1 MRPGGRRARSGDE
14 IEPEEEDARMAGTW
28 GTVILI
34 ALVFIVLFTRGG
46 G

>member
-1 MRPGGRRARSGDE
+1 MPPGGRRARSGDE
-14 IEPEEEDARMAGTW
+14 IEPEEEDAKMAGTW

-34 ALVFIVLFTRGG
+34 AVVLIVLFARGG